1 MMNERK
7 VLMNREVAKKKIRR
21 MALEIAEQLSGE
33 EIDLVLAGISKNGPD
48 IANQLLPVLRD
59 YLPSTVHS
67 ISLSFDKTNP
77 GEISFSEKIDFSGK
91 NIIIIDDVSNTG
103 KALVHAMKPFL
114 SFKTNRIQMLVL
126 VERTHKLFPVKPDY
140 VGLSVA
146 TTAEDYI
153 KVKIEN
159 HEVMGAYIE

>member
-7 VLMNREVAKKKIRR
+7 ILINREEAKKKIRR

-33 EIDLVLAGISKNGPD
+33 ENDLVLAGISKNGPD
-48 IANQLLPVLRD
+48 IAKQLLPVLQK
-59 YLPSTVHS
+59 YIPSTIHS

-77 GEISFSEKIDFSGK
+77 GEIKFSETLDFTGK
-91 NIIIIDDVSNTG
+91 NILLIDDVSNTG
-103 KALVHAMKPFL
+103 KTMVHAMMPFL
-114 SFKTNRIQMLVL
+114 QFKTHRIQMLVL
-126 VERTHKLFPVKPDY
+126 VERMHKLYPVKPDY

-153 KVKIEN
+153 RVTIED
-159 HEVMGAYIE
+159 HEITGAYIE